1 MLMRLADKMRVH
13 VGCSPAVGGGQ
24 CRIGFQPVPDGTGSI
39 GNHMRP
45 VWLSAGIATVRR
57 IQALFASIASAT
69 GWKPIPHFSALL
81 ICAAHLLVAR
91 AKAEPDYAKDIKPLL
106 KSRCYACHGALKQKS
121 GLRLDTVAL
130 MRKGGESGSVIDP
143 AAAIL
148 LDRVT
153 ATDKDDRMPPEGA
166 ALSAEEIAKLKAWIA
181 AGAHG
186 PSDEKPE
193 EDPRKHWAYQT
204 PKAAPLTAASKE
216 SPVDILIAARL
227 RERGLQPQPEAAP
240 EVWLRRAYLDLTG
253 LPPTSEEVAAFVD
266 ETHRSNG
273 SHESYEKLTDHLLAS
288 PAYGERWGRHFM
300 DIWRYSDWYGLGEQ
314 LRHSQKHIWHWRDWI
329 VESLNADK
337 GYDRMITEMLAADEA
352 APEDRDA
359 LRATGFLC
367 RNYYLFNRTTWLDE
381 VVEHTGRAFLGVTMQ
396 CVKCHDH
403 KYDPVAQTDYY
414 RMRAI
419 FEPYH
424 VRLDPWP
431 GETDLEKNG
440 LPRAFDLHLEK
451 ATYLHR
457 KGDEKNE
464 DKSRAMPPDVPEVL
478 AFAEFSPKP
487 VTLPPA
493 ASAPALLPFVIED
506 QLRAADGEIAQAKSA
521 LEQARRKLAEIRN
534 AEKKDE
540 DGIAKAEAA
549 VSIAEKSL
557 AIAEARPA
565 LLRAVFTAERARLA
579 QPPPSNLAALIAA
592 AAKAEAEFDLARTEA
607 ELAKARNA
615 EPVAK
620 KGKPVDAEK
629 KVKAA
634 EQALAT
640 AKKKAENPGD
650 KYTPIRASLKAQE
663 GPEDTR
669 NAGFQ
674 LYPTTSTGRRLA
686 LAQWIANERNPL
698 TARVLVNHVWL
709 RHFGAALV
717 PDVTDFGRR
726 SPVPLHQD
734 VLDTLAVEFMQRGWS
749 LKHLHRTMVL
759 SQLYR
764 RSSSNAGAAA
774 ATLAADPDNT
784 CYWRMNP
791 RRLESQAVRDSLLH
805 AAGRLDLRVGGPSV
819 DPGKEESSLRRA
831 MYFTQTADMEHRFL
845 AAFDNSNIL
854 ECYRRQES
862 IVPQQALA
870 LANSKLTRECA
881 DAIVKR
887 AESLSDS
894 EFIGHAFLSLLSRAP
909 TPDERAVCAGSF
921 AEFSKLNAAHARTL
935 VLQALMNH
943 NDFVT
948 LR

>member
-1 MLMRLADKMRVH
+1 MASTCV
-13 VGCSPAVGGGQ
+13 VPFSAPA
-24 CRIGFQPVPDGTGSI
+24 R
-39 GNHMRP
+39 
-45 VWLSAGIATVRR
+45 
-57 IQALFASIASAT
+57 ASAPCS
-69 GWKPIPHFSALL
+69 GKCWSAVSPV
-81 ICAAHLLVAR
+81 CAAILLLGNSAR
-91 AKAEPDYAKDIKPLL
+91 AEPDYAKEIKPLL
-106 KSRCYACHGALKQKS
+106 KARCYACHGALKQKS
-121 GLRLDTVAL
+121 GLRLDTVAM
-130 MRKGGESGSVIDP
+130 MRKGGESGNVITP

-166 ALSAEEIAKLKAWIA
+166 ALSAEEIARLKAWIV
-181 AGAHG
+181 AGAPG

-216 SPVDILIAARL
+216 SSVDILLAARL

-240 EVWLRRAYLDLTG
+240 EVWLRRVYLDLTG
-253 LPPTSEEVAAFVD
+253 LPPTADEVRKFITDFPAEPRADSGAPRVIMQRTVD
-266 ETHRSNG
+266 R
-273 SHESYEKLTDHLLAS
+273 LLAS

-440 LPRAFDLHLEK
+440 LPRVFDLHLDK
-451 ATYLHR
+451 VTYLHR

-464 DKSRAMPPDVPEVL
+464 DKSRVMPPGVPEVL

-487 VTLPPA
+487 IPLPA
-493 ASAPALLPFVIED
+493 IASAPALLTFVIED

-534 AEKKDE
+534 AGKKDE

-549 VSIAEKSL
+549 VSIAEKTL
-557 AIAEARPA
+557 AVAEARPA
-565 LLRAVFTAERARLA
+565 LLGAIFAAERARLA

-592 AAKAEAEFDLARTEA
+592 AAKAEAGYDLARAEA
-607 ELAKARNA
+607 ELVKACNA

-634 EQALAT
+634 EQALAA

-663 GPEDTR
+663 GPEDKT

-709 RHFGAALV
+709 RHFGASLV

-734 VLDTLAVEFMQRGWS
+734 VLDTLAVEFMQHGWS

-764 RSSSNAGAAA
+764 RSSSNEGAAA

-870 LANSKLTRECA
+870 LANSRLTRECA

-894 EFIGHAFLSLLSRAP
+894 EFITHAFLSLLSRAP
-909 TPDERAVCAGSF
+909 TPDERAACAESL

>member
-1 MLMRLADKMRVH
+1 VLRV
-13 VGCSPAVGGGQ
+13 CA
-24 CRIGFQPVPDGTGSI
+24 
-39 GNHMRP
+39 
-45 VWLSAGIATVRR
+45 A
-57 IQALFASIASAT
+57 
-69 GWKPIPHFSALL
+69 ALL
-81 ICAAHLLVAR
+81 LATRAH
-91 AKAEPDYAKDIKPLL
+91 AEPDYAKDIKPLL
-106 KSRCYACHGALKQKS
+106 KARCYACHGALKQKS

-148 LDRVT
+148 LERVT
-153 ATDKDDRMPPEGA
+153 ATDKDERMPPEGA
-166 ALSAEEIAKLKAWIA
+166 ALSAEEIARLKAWIA
-181 AGAHG
+181 SGARG

-204 PKAAPLTAASKE
+204 PQAAPLTAASKE
-216 SPVDILIAARL
+216 SPIDVLIAARL
-227 RERGLQPQPEAAP
+227 RERGLTPQPEAAP
-240 EVWLRRAYLDLTG
+240 EVWLRRVYLDLTG
-253 LPPTSEEVAAFVD
+253 LPPTPEQVQAFIQSAIPARNASRSD
-266 ETHRSNG
+266 AGRRNPQSAMETVV
-273 SHESYEKLTDHLLAS
+273 DHLLAS

-403 KYDPVAQTDYY
+403 KYDPIAQTDYY

-431 GETDLEKNG
+431 GETNLEKDG
-440 LPRAFDLHLEK
+440 LPRAFDLHLDK

-464 DKSRAMPPDVPEVL
+464 DKSRAMLPGVPEVL

-506 QLRAADGEIAQAKSA
+506 QLRAADAEIAQAKSA
-521 LEQARRKLAEIRN
+521 LDQARRKLAEIRS

-540 DGIAKAEAA
+540 EGIAKAEAA

-557 AIAEARPA
+557 AVAEARPA
-565 LLRAVFTAERARLA
+565 LLRAIFPAEQARLT
-579 QPPPSNLAALIAA
+579 QPPPSNLAALAAA
-592 AAKAEAEFDLARTEA
+592 AAKAEAEFDLVRAEA
-607 ELAKARNA
+607 ELAKAQNA
-615 EPVAK
+615 EPLVK

-634 EQALAT
+634 EAALAT
-640 AKKKAENPGD
+640 AKKKAEKPGD

-663 GPEDTR
+663 GPEDKG

-709 RHFGAALV
+709 RHFGASLV

-734 VLDTLAVEFMQRGWS
+734 VLDTLAVDFMQHGWS

-774 ATLAADPDNT
+774 ATLAADPDNI

-791 RRLESQAVRDSLLH
+791 RRLESQAIRDSLLH

-819 DPGKEESSLRRA
+819 DPEKEGSSLRRA
-831 MYFTQTADMEHRFL
+831 MYFTQTADVEHRFL

-870 LANSKLTRECA
+870 LANGRLTRECA
-881 DAIVKR
+881 DAIAKR
-887 AESLSDS
+887 TESLPDS
-894 EFIGHAFLSLLSRAP
+894 EFITHAFMSLLSRAP
-909 TPDERAVCAGSF
+909 TPDERTACAESL
-921 AEFSKLNAAHARTL
+921 AEFSTLNAAHARTL

>member
-1 MLMRLADKMRVH
+1 VSA
-13 VGCSPAVGGGQ
+13 
-24 CRIGFQPVPDGTGSI
+24 
-39 GNHMRP
+39 RP
-45 VWLSAGIATVRR
+45 SSSSLPR
-57 IQALFASIASAT
+57 
-69 GWKPIPHFSALL
+69 
-81 ICAAHLLVAR
+81 ICAALLLLAN
-91 AKAEPDYAKDIKPLL
+91 AAWAEPDYAKDIKPLL
-106 KSRCYACHGALKQKS
+106 KTRCYACHGALKQKS

-153 ATDKDDRMPPEGA
+153 ATDKDERMPPEGA
-166 ALSAEEIAKLKAWIA
+166 ALSAEEIAKLKAWIV

-204 PKAAPLTAASKE
+204 PKAAPLAAASKE
-216 SPVDILIAARL
+216 SPIDVLIAARL
-227 RERGLQPQPEAAP
+227 RERGLPPQPEAAP
-240 EVWLRRAYLDLTG
+240 EVWLRRVYLDLTG
-253 LPPTSEEVAAFVD
+253 LPPTPEQVQAFIQSAIPARNASRSEADGRNPRSAM
-266 ETHRSNG
+266 ETVV
-273 SHESYEKLTDHLLAS
+273 DHLLAS

-300 DIWRYSDWYGLGEQ
+300 DIWRYSDWYGLGDQ

-329 VESLNADK
+329 VESLNSDK

-431 GETDLEKNG
+431 GETNLEKDG
-440 LPRAFDLHLEK
+440 LPRAFDLHLDK

-464 DKSRAMPPDVPEVL
+464 DKSRAMPPGVPEVL

-487 VTLPPA
+487 VTLPPTTV
-493 ASAPALLPFVIED
+493 APALLPFVPDD

-534 AEKKDE
+534 VEKKDE
-540 DGIAKAEAA
+540 DGLAKAEAA
-549 VSIAEKSL
+549 VAIAEKSL
-557 AIAEARPA
+557 AVAEARPA
-565 LLRAVFTAERARLA
+565 LLRAIFAAERARLA
-579 QPPPSNLAALIAA
+579 QPPPSNLAALAAA
-592 AAKAEAEFDLARTEA
+592 AAKAEAEFDLVRADA
-607 ELAKARNA
+607 ELAKAQNA
-615 EPVAK
+615 EPAVK

-634 EQALAT
+634 EAALAA
-640 AKKKAENPGD
+640 AKKTAENPGA

-663 GPEDTR
+663 GPEDKS
-669 NAGFQ
+669 NAAFQ
-674 LYPTTSTGRRLA
+674 LYPATSTGRRLA

-709 RHFGAALV
+709 RHFGASLV

-734 VLDTLAVEFMQRGWS
+734 VLDTLAVEFMQHGWS

-764 RSSSNAGAAA
+764 RSSSNAGADA

-831 MYFTQTADMEHRFL
+831 MYFTQTADLEHRFL

-870 LANSKLTRECA
+870 LANGRLTRECA
-881 DAIVKR
+881 DAIAKR
-887 AESLSDS
+887 TESLPDS
-894 EFIGHAFLSLLSRAP
+894 EFITHAFLSLLSRAP
-909 TPDERAVCAGSF
+909 TPDECAACAASL